1 MRRGVLEGVL
11 ESVLVVGEAVAIRE
25 REHGD
30 LLFAFLGEI
39 DMRDNQIDLLALV
52 WVEVPSSTSKL
63 TMAMQVSQRWSY
75 SLDSGGQSSLSIMG
89 LLGCSIRQ
97 QSCRMEVKYKK
108 WDQN

>member
-52 WVEVPSSTSKL
+52 
-63 TMAMQVSQRWSY
+63 
-75 SLDSGGQSSLSIMG
+75 
-89 LLGCSIRQ
+89 
-97 QSCRMEVKYKK
+97 
-108 WDQN
+108 